1 MTGIYPQII
10 MGGIRMKNKFRVM
23 ALALTAMIAALSM
36 TACGDSDKSSS
47 TASSSSKAESSEA
60 ESSQEAGAV
69 SAEEPADDGGEDLG
83 FTEVEIF
90 SGVEK
95 EFLNLNAVYFQPVDM
110 TGGYK
115 AEDYDCHLELD
126 VSALQNG
133 FGYGT
138 GDWVPYLTVN
148 YEVTKNDSGA
158 KISEGTFMPM
168 AASDGPHYGANIKM
182 DGDGLYTVKFT
193 VKFPD
198 SSTYL
203 IHTDNTGPEAHE
215 FPAAIEYTYDQ
226 WQFTNGAWA
235 E

>member
-1 MTGIYPQII
+1 
-10 MGGIRMKNKFRVM
+10 MKRLAKIVAA
-23 ALALTAMIAALSM
+23 ALCAAMLTASLAA
-36 TACGDSDKSSS
+36 CSSNNS
-47 TASSSSKAESSEA
+47 SNTSSGTNSAAPAPTASVTVSEKD
-60 ESSQEAGAV
+60 
-69 SAEEPADDGGEDLG
+69 AEEPANEPDLG

-90 SGVEK
+90 ADVEK
-95 EFLNLNAVYFQPVDM
+95 EFLNLTAVYFQAVDM

-126 VSALQNG
+126 VKALQNG
-133 FGYGT
+133 LGYGT

-148 YEVTKNDSGA
+148 YEVTKNDTN
-158 KISEGTFMPM
+158 KKVSEGTFMPM

-203 IHTDNTGPEAHE
+203 IHTDETGPETHA
-215 FPAAIEYTYDQ
+215 FPNAIEYTYDK
-226 WQFTNGAWA
+226 WQFTTGAWA

>member
-1 MTGIYPQII
+1 MVKI
-10 MGGIRMKNKFRVM
+10 
-23 ALALTAMIAALSM
+23 IAAALC
-36 TACGDSDKSSS
+36 TALVVASIAACSSNS
-47 TASSSSKAESSEA
+47 GSSSKPNEESKAAS
-60 ESSQEAGAV
+60 V
-69 SAEEPADDGGEDLG
+69 ADKKAADGEDGGDEPDLG
-83 FTEVEIF
+83 FTEVPIF
-90 SGVEK
+90 EDVEK
-95 EFLNLNAVYFQPVDM
+95 EFLNLTAVYFQAVDM

-126 VSALQNG
+126 VKALKNG
-133 FGYGT
+133 LGYGT

-148 YEVTKNDSGA
+148 YEVTKNDTKA
-158 KISEGTFMPM
+158 KVSEGTFMPM

-203 IHTDNTGPEAHE
+203 IHTDETGPDTHD
-215 FPAAIEYTYDQ
+215 FPNAIEYTYDQ
-226 WQFTNGAWA
+226 WQFTKGAWA

>member
-1 MTGIYPQII
+1 
-10 MGGIRMKNKFRVM
+10 MKKFSKFVSLSL
-23 ALALTAMIAALSM
+23 ALALVAFGFS
-36 TACGDSDKSSS
+36 ACSNGGASAVVDSNP
-47 TASSSSKAESSEA
+47 
-60 ESSQEAGAV
+60 
-69 SAEEPADDGGEDLG
+69 PADIEEEDDGEDLG

-133 FGYGT
+133 LGYGT
-138 GDWVPYLTVN
+138 GDWVPYLTVE
-148 YEVTKNDSGA
+148 YEVTKNDGDYNVS
-158 KISEGTFMPM
+158 GTFMPM

-182 DGDGLYTVKFT
+182 DGDGLYTVTFT

-198 SSTYL
+198 SNTYL
-203 IHTDNTGPEAHE
+203 IHTDETGPDTHE
-215 FPAAIEYTYDQ
+215 FPAAIVYTYDS

>member
-1 MTGIYPQII
+1 
-10 MGGIRMKNKFRVM
+10 MKNFKRIAALALAGALAVM
-23 ALALTAMIAALSM
+23 ALA
-36 TACGDSDKSSS
+36 ACGSSNNS
-47 TASSSSKAESSEA
+47 NATEKTDAVVETEA
-60 ESSQEAGAV
+60 
-69 SAEEPADDGGEDLG
+69 ADDGEDLG

-90 SGVEK
+90 SGVEE

-126 VSALQNG
+126 VSALENG

-138 GDWVPYLTVN
+138 GDWVPYLTVE
-148 YEVTKNDSGA
+148 YEVSKNDSDFTT
-158 KISEGTFMPM
+158 SGTFMPM
-168 AASDGPHYGANIKM
+168 AASDGPHYGANIKV
-182 DGDGLYTVKFT
+182 DGDGMYTVTFT

-203 IHTDNTGPEAHE
+203 IHTDETGPDEHD
-215 FPAAIEYTYDQ
+215 FPDAIVYTYDS
-226 WQFTNGAWA
+226 WQFTDGAWA

>member
-1 MTGIYPQII
+1 
-10 MGGIRMKNKFRVM
+10 MKR
-23 ALALTAMIAALSM
+23 LTEIATTALSM
-36 TACGDSDKSSS
+36 AMLVGVVAGCSTPAQTSAPTTAATQADIEE
-47 TASSSSKAESSEA
+47 TEA
-60 ESSQEAGAV
+60 EE
-69 SAEEPADDGGEDLG
+69 EDLG

-115 AEDYDCHLELD
+115 ASDYDCHLELD
-126 VSALQNG
+126 VSALENG
-133 FGYGT
+133 LGYGK
-138 GDWVPYLTVN
+138 GDWVPYLTVE
-148 YEVTKNDSGA
+148 YVVTKNDGDFETS
-158 KISEGTFMPM
+158 GTFMPM

-203 IHTDNTGPEAHE
+203 IHTDNTGPDTHE
-215 FPAAIEYTYDQ
+215 FPKNIEYTCDN

>member
-1 MTGIYPQII
+1 MSKLLKIL
-10 MGGIRMKNKFRVM
+10 
-23 ALALTAMIAALSM
+23 ALALAAIMLVSCLA
-36 TACGDSDKSSS
+36 ACSNNN
-47 TASSSSKAESSEA
+47 ASSSSAAPASA
-60 ESSQEAGAV
+60 A
-69 SAEEPADDGGEDLG
+69 AEEEEEEEEDLG

-126 VSALQNG
+126 VSALKNG

-138 GDWVPYLTVN
+138 GDWVPYLTVE
-148 YEVTKNDSGA
+148 YEVKKNDGDFTTS
-158 KISEGTFMPM
+158 GTFMPM
-168 AASDGPHYGANIKM
+168 AASDGPHYGGNIKM
-182 DGDGLYTVKFT
+182 AGDGLYTVTFT

-203 IHTDNTGPEAHE
+203 IHTDETGPDEHD
-215 FPAAIEYTYDQ
+215 FPDAIVYTYDE
-226 WQFTNGAWA
+226 WQFTDGAWA

>member
-1 MTGIYPQII
+1 
-10 MGGIRMKNKFRVM
+10 MKKYIKLM
-23 ALALTAMIAALSM
+23 ATVLCAAMLVVSM
-36 TACGDSDKSSS
+36 AACGNSNESS
-47 TASSSSKAESSEA
+47 TAQDDTPSAVNTATSQDAEASSEDGGN
-60 ESSQEAGAV
+60 EG
-69 SAEEPADDGGEDLG
+69 GGEDLG

-126 VSALQNG
+126 VSALKNG
-133 FGYGT
+133 LGYGT

-148 YEVTKNDSGA
+148 YEVTKNDTKA
-158 KISEGTFMPM
+158 KVSEGTFMPM

-203 IHTDNTGPEAHE
+203 IHTDETGPETHE

-226 WQFTNGAWA
+226 WQFTKGAWA

>member
-1 MTGIYPQII
+1 
-10 MGGIRMKNKFRVM
+10 MKKTFKGL
-23 ALALTAMIAALSM
+23 ALALAIAMTVLAFS
-36 TACGDSDKSSS
+36 ACGSK
-47 TASSSSKAESSEA
+47 TAKTDTTTAA
-60 ESSQEAGAV
+60 AAATQDP
-69 SAEEPADDGGEDLG
+69 SADQTEPADDLG

-90 SGVEK
+90 SGVER

-133 FGYGT
+133 LGYGT
-138 GDWVPYLTVN
+138 GDWVPYLTVE
-148 YEVTKNDSGA
+148 YEVTKNEGDY
-158 KISEGTFMPM
+158 KVNGTFMPM

-182 DGDGLYTVKFT
+182 DGDGLYTVTFT

-203 IHTDNTGPEAHE
+203 IHTDNTGPEVHE
-215 FPAAIEYTYDQ
+215 FPDAIEYTYDS
-226 WQFTNGAWA
+226 WQFTDGAWA

>member
-1 MTGIYPQII
+1 
-10 MGGIRMKNKFRVM
+10 MKR
-23 ALALTAMIAALSM
+23 LTEIATTALSM
-36 TACGDSDKSSS
+36 AMLVGVVAGCSTPAQTSAPTTAATQADIEE
-47 TASSSSKAESSEA
+47 TEA
-60 ESSQEAGAV
+60 EE
-69 SAEEPADDGGEDLG
+69 EDLG

-115 AEDYDCHLELD
+115 ASDYDCHLELD
-126 VSALQNG
+126 VSALENG
-133 FGYGT
+133 LGYGK
-138 GDWVPYLTVN
+138 GDWVPYLTVE
-148 YEVTKNDSGA
+148 YVVTKNDGDFETS
-158 KISEGTFMPM
+158 GTFMPM

-203 IHTDNTGPEAHE
+203 IHTDNTGPDTHE
-215 FPAAIEYTYDQ
+215 FPRNIEYTCDN

>member
-1 MTGIYPQII
+1 
-10 MGGIRMKNKFRVM
+10 MKKIASLV
-23 ALALTAMIAALSM
+23 LALMMLMGICAYA
-36 TACGDSDKSSS
+36 
-47 TASSSSKAESSEA
+47 
-60 ESSQEAGAV
+60 
-69 SAEEPADDGGEDLG
+69 EDLG

-110 TGGYK
+110 TGGYN

-126 VSALQNG
+126 VKALQNG
-133 FGYGT
+133 LGYGT

-148 YEVTKNDSGA
+148 YEVTKNDT
-158 KISEGTFMPM
+158 KEKVSEGTFMPM

-203 IHTDNTGPEAHE
+203 IHTDETGPETHD
-215 FPAAIEYTYDQ
+215 FPSAIEYTYEE
-226 WQFTNGAWA
+226 WQFTKGAWA

>member
-1 MTGIYPQII
+1 
-10 MGGIRMKNKFRVM
+10 MKNTAKILSMVLALAM
-23 ALALTAMIAALSM
+23 ALGIFAAC
-36 TACGDSDKSSS
+36 AG
-47 TASSSSKAESSEA
+47 SKTNTDTTTEP
-60 ESSQEAGAV
+60 QQ
-69 SAEEPADDGGEDLG
+69 SAEAQNTDAAEPEDDGEDLG

-90 SGVEK
+90 SGVER

-126 VSALQNG
+126 VSALENG
-133 FGYGT
+133 LGYGK
-138 GDWVPYLTVN
+138 GDWVPYLTVE
-148 YEVTKNDSGA
+148 YEVSKNDGDY
-158 KISEGTFMPM
+158 KVNGTFMPM

-182 DGDGLYTVKFT
+182 DGDGLYTVTFT

-203 IHTDNTGPEAHE
+203 IHTDETGPETHE
-215 FPAAIEYTYDQ
+215 FPNAIVYTCDN
-226 WQFTNGAWA
+226 WQFTDGAWA